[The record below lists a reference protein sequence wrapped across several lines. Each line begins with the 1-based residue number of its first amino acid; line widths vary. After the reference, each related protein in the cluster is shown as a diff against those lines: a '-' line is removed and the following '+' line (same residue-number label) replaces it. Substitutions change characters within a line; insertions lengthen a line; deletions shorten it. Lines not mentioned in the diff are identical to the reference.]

1 MSIFFPK
8 QVIFFDLLKD
18 LSSDLKDIA
27 ALFEEFAEHFQNFTS
42 YSKKA
47 KECEKKADLS
57 THKIIDKLNKTF
69 ITPFDREDIY
79 LLAHNI
85 DDIVDLIENV
95 IHNIE
100 LYGLKQKVDAI
111 EEFAPLILEAAH
123 ALDMLL
129 DCLRKRDYSDAF
141 VNIKIKIH
149 ELEDKGD
156 EIFGRAISKL
166 FQEESDPIF
175 VIKLKDIL
183 ESLEN
188 VMDKY
193 QTVSDIIEGI
203 VVKSR

>member
-18 LSSDLKDIA
+18 LSSDLKEIA

>member
-27 ALFEEFAEHFQNFTS
+27 ALFEKFAGHFQDFTS

-47 KECEKKADLS
+47 KELEKKADLS

-100 LYGLKQKVDAI
+100 LYGLNRKVDAI
-111 EEFAPLILEAAH
+111 EKFAPLIREAAH

-129 DCLRKRDYSDAF
+129 ECLRKRDYSDAF

-156 EIFGRAISKL
+156 EIFGMAISKL
-166 FQEESDPIF
+166 FQEETDPIF